1 MSGDYTQGAGGTLA
15 IEITGT
21 GAGEGGHDQL
31 NVSGAAAL
39 EGTLDIQSDAGFTPG
54 VGASA
59 GQIGDSYV
67 IVSAGSVSGTFATI
81 NGRHMGGGKF
91 YLPEYNATN
100 VTLGAFQAA
109 AGDADGDRDVDITDF
124 NSLANGFDPSG
135 DNAASNNWMTA
146 DFDADG
152 DVDIT
157 DFNGLANNFA
167 PGGYAG
173 EGPGQV
179 PEPMSALLLVSGLLA
194 LAAYRWKQ
202 R

>member
-1 MSGDYTQGAGGTLA
+1 MGAR
-15 IEITGT
+15 
-21 GAGEGGHDQL
+21 
-31 NVSGAAAL
+31 
-39 EGTLDIQSDAGFTPG
+39 
-54 VGASA
+54 A
-59 GQIGDSYV
+59 GQIGDSNV
-67 IVSAGSVSGTFATI
+67 IVSGGSVRGTFATI

-124 NSLANGFDPSG
+124 NSLANGFDPSC
-135 DNAASNNWMTA
+135 DNAASNNWLTA

-179 PEPMSALLLVSGLLA
+179 PEPTSWFLAVIALLVATGLI
-194 LAAYRWKQ
+194 RS
-202 R
+202 RR